1 MVLFHIAKIIRH
13 NTRYIPSIP
22 SPYFYLLKLT
32 HVKETPP
39 HVLISLIIKI
49 RGAFFFFLFFNA
61 FEQRTLES
69 LVISLRSLPFASS
82 VEV

>member
-1 MVLFHIAKIIRH
+1 MVLFHIARMIRH

-32 HVKETPP
+32 HVKETSS
-39 HVLISLIIKI
+39 HVLISLIIKM
-49 RGAFFFFLFFNA
+49 RGAFFFFNT